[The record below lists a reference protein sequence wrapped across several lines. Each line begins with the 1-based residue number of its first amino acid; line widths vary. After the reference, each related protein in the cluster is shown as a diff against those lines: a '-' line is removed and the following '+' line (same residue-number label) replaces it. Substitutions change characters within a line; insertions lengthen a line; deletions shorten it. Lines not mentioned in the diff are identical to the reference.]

1 MSLFGPLTLRQIEV
15 LHTVMQA
22 GTVTAAAQALAISQP
37 TVSVILRRMEDQ
49 LRFTLFHNV
58 RGRLVPT
65 NEARLL
71 HASVERSL
79 EHLKLIGNTVGAL
92 REGAQHRLSIATI
105 QPLAKSVVPR
115 ALALLLAS
123 RPATRVHL
131 LSRPRADVLR
141 SVAVEGVDIAV
152 SFSTGEAQ
160 GLDVQRIHTGRV
172 HCVMPTGHPLAR
184 KREISPEDVA
194 RHQLVFYAPGNQWL
208 LSEFDRLFAPLGPLP
223 TPIVTVESI
232 VSVYPLV
239 REGIGIGLVD
249 EYSLD
254 HERDERIV
262 ARPFTPVVEVGV
274 EVIRPSGR
282 PATPLVAQFIDCLR
296 EACDAGRPPRLP
308 ARATVRR

>member
-1 MSLFGPLTLRQIEV
+1 MSLFGPLSLRQIEV
-15 LHTVMQA
+15 LHTVMKA
-22 GTVTAAAQALAISQP
+22 GTVTGAARALAISQP
-37 TVSVILRRMEDQ
+37 TVSAILRRMEDQ

-92 REGAQHRLSIATI
+92 REGAEHRLSIATI
-105 QPLAKSVVPR
+105 QPLAKSIVPR
-115 ALALLLAS
+115 ALAILLKA

-131 LSRPRADVLR
+131 LSRPRAEVLR
-141 SVAVEGVDIAV
+141 AVVVEGVDLAV

-160 GLDVQRIHTGRV
+160 GLEVQRIHTGRV
-172 HCVMPTGHPLAR
+172 HCVMPAGHPLAR
-184 KREISPEDVA
+184 KREVSPEDVA
-194 RHQLVFYAPGNQWL
+194 RYPMVFYTPGNQWL

-239 REGIGIGLVD
+239 REGIGVGLVD
-249 EYSLD
+249 EYSLRG
-254 HERDERIV
+254 ERDEAITS
-262 ARPFTPVVEVGV
+262 RPFTPVVEVGV
-274 EVIRPSGR
+274 EAIRPSGR
-282 PATPLVAQFIDCLR
+282 GATPLVAQFIACLR
-296 EACDAGRPPRLP
+296 EACGAGRATRAP
-308 ARATVRR
+308 ARR

>member
-1 MSLFGPLTLRQIEV
+1 MSLFGPLSLRQIEV
-15 LHTVMQA
+15 LHTVMRA
-22 GTVTAAAQALAISQP
+22 GTVTGAARALAISQP
-37 TVSVILRRMEDQ
+37 TVSVIIRRMEDQ

-92 REGAQHRLSIATI
+92 REGAEHRLSIATI
-105 QPLAKSVVPR
+105 QPLAKSIVPR
-115 ALALLLAS
+115 ALALLLKT

-141 SVAVEGVDIAV
+141 AVVVEGVDIAV

-160 GLDVQRIHTGRV
+160 GLEVQRIHTGRV
-172 HCVMPTGHPLAR
+172 HCVMPATHPLAS
-184 KREISPEDVA
+184 KREVSPQDVA
-194 RHQLVFYAPGNQWL
+194 RHPMVFYTPGNQWL
-208 LSEFDRLFAPLGPLP
+208 LSEFDRLFAPLAPLP
-223 TPIVTVESI
+223 TPMVMVESI

-249 EYSLD
+249 EYSLRG
-254 HERDERIV
+254 ERDGAII

-274 EVIRPSGR
+274 EAIRPSGR
-282 PATPLVAQFIDCLR
+282 PATPLVAQFIACLR
-296 EACDAGRPPRLP
+296 EACGTGRTARAP
-308 ARATVRR
+308 ARR

>member
-1 MSLFGPLTLRQIEV
+1 MSLFGPLSLRQIEV
-15 LHTVMQA
+15 LHTVMKA
-22 GTVTAAAQALAISQP
+22 GTVTGAARALAISQP
-37 TVSVILRRMEDQ
+37 TVSAILRRMEDQ

-92 REGAQHRLSIATI
+92 REGAEHRLSIATI
-105 QPLAKSVVPR
+105 QPLAKSIVPR
-115 ALALLLAS
+115 ALAILLKA

-131 LSRPRADVLR
+131 LSRPRAEVLR
-141 SVAVEGVDIAV
+141 AVVVEGVDLAV

-160 GLDVQRIHTGRV
+160 GLEVQRIHTGRV
-172 HCVMPTGHPLAR
+172 HCVMPAGHPLAR
-184 KREISPEDVA
+184 KREVSPEDVA
-194 RHQLVFYAPGNQWL
+194 RYPMVFYTPGNQWL

-239 REGIGIGLVD
+239 REGIGVGLVD
-249 EYSLD
+249 EYSLRG
-254 HERDERIV
+254 ERDEAITS
-262 ARPFTPVVEVGV
+262 RPFTPVVEVGV
-274 EVIRPSGR
+274 EAIRPSGR
-282 PATPLVAQFIDCLR
+282 AATPLVAQFIACLR
-296 EACDAGRPPRLP
+296 EACGAGRAARAP
-308 ARATVRR
+308 ARR